1 MFSPLSLS
9 LSFSFSQGI
18 LIESALERLRD
29 DDVENDVSRE
39 TQNDWI
45 LEEQNDDE
53 NSTQR
58 RKKKT
63 TF

>member
-1 MFSPLSLS
+1 MSST
-9 LSFSFSQGI
+9 
-18 LIESALERLRD
+18 ESALERLRD